1 MQFAHAKIMMAM
13 AIVGSSVVFGKIIA
27 SRFPVFLASELRF
40 IIASAIL
47 LLLFYRQEKTL
58 PVLAPRLLLSLFL
71 QALTGV
77 FLFNLCMLYGL
88 RYTTAIE
95 AGIITST
102 LPAVV
107 GLIAFL
113 FLKEHLTAKKGLGI
127 LLAVCGVLLINLM
140 GESAGSTY
148 AIMGNLLIFAAVLG
162 EALFITLGKKVS
174 DAISP
179 LAISTMMSLF
189 GVLLFLPFAI
199 YEAFS
204 FDFRGVGVLDWLNI
218 LYFGVVVTV
227 IAFLLMYQGLSKV
240 SASSAGVLTSV
251 LPVSSLILSALILH
265 EKITLYHLLGMGF
278 VFAAIIFIS
287 LEPKDKL
294 AERKADVKT

>member
-1 MQFAHAKIMMAM
+1 MQFAHVKIMMAM

-47 LLLFYRQEKTL
+47 LALFYRREKTL
-58 PVLAPRLLLSLFL
+58 PAPAPRHMLSLFL

-77 FLFNLCMLYGL
+77 FLFNICMLYGL

-107 GLIAFL
+107 GIIAFL

-127 LLAVCGVLLINLM
+127 LLAVCGVLLINFV
-140 GESAGSTY
+140 GEGAGSPSS
-148 AIMGNLLIFAAVLG
+148 IIGNLLIFAAVVG
-162 EALFITLGKKVS
+162 EALFITLGKKISTVV
-174 DAISP
+174 SP
-179 LAISTMMSLF
+179 LMISTLMSLF

-199 YEAFS
+199 YEALY
-204 FDFRGVGVLDWLNI
+204 FDFHSVGVLDWLNI

-251 LPVSSLILSALILH
+251 LPVSSLILSAVILQ
-265 EKITLYHLLGMGF
+265 ETITLYHLLGMGF
-278 VFAAIIFIS
+278 VFGAIFILS
-287 LEPKDKL
+287 LEPKEKL
-294 AERKADVKT
+294 TQRKEADLQ